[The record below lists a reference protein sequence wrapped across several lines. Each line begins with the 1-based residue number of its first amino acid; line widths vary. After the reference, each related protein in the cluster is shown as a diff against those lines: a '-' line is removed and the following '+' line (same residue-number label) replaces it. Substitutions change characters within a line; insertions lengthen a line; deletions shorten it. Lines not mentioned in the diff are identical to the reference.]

1 MKMRIDPRLFLKLSL
16 VVSLTSNQMN
26 MKVLSQDIAITKKE
40 TTLVELEDGRT
51 VVVLNFINEKGKVD
65 DTFMSFEDTGVDLEY
80 EGEEG
85 ELREQVEQ
93 FVEEYVQ
100 EQEKKG

>member
-1 MKMRIDPRLFLKLSL
+1 
-16 VVSLTSNQMN
+16 MN

>member
-1 MKMRIDPRLFLKLSL
+1 
-16 VVSLTSNQMN
+16 

-40 TTLVELEDGRT
+40 TTVVELEDGRK

-65 DTFMSFEDTGVDLEY
+65 DTFMSFEDTGEDLEH

-93 FVEEYVQ
+93 FVEEYVK

>member
-1 MKMRIDPRLFLKLSL
+1 
-16 VVSLTSNQMN
+16 

-40 TTLVELEDGRT
+40 TTMVELEDGRK
-51 VVVLNFINEKGKVD
+51 VVVLNFINEKGRVD
-65 DTFMSFEDTGVDLEY
+65 DCFIFFEDTGEDLEY

-93 FVEEYVQ
+93 FVEEYVK

>member
-1 MKMRIDPRLFLKLSL
+1 
-16 VVSLTSNQMN
+16 MN

-65 DTFMSFEDTGVDLEY
+65 DTFMSFEDTGVDLEH
-80 EGEEG
+80 EGEGG
-85 ELREQVEQ
+85 ELREQVAQ